1 MTQKETLDKA
11 YGGIPKEIPD
21 PLNFDPLEDFY
32 RSLRYRWIRFRRF
45 FTR

>member
-1 MTQKETLDKA
+1 MTQKDTIEKA
-11 YGGIPKEIPD
+11 YGNVPRELPD
-21 PLNFDPLEDFY
+21 PFDFDILEDFY